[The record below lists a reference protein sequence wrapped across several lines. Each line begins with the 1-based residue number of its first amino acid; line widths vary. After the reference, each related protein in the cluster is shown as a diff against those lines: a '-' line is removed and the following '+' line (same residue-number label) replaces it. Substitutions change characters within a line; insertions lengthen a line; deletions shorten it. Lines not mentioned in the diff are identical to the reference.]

1 MMSDSVKIFANHWE
15 DLHNKAGSSEGATI
29 KGADYGLYNTVYIT
43 QLDYWD
49 IKNPPE
55 IACLTFEVKGSG
67 NSTTN

>member
-43 QLDYWD
+43 QLDY
-49 IKNPPE
+49 
-55 IACLTFEVKGSG
+55 
-67 NSTTN
+67 